1 MIFTKR
7 AHEKRQ
13 KNPWATIKELLL
25 QVEIGNIK
33 TSREAE
39 NEL

>member
-13 KNPWATIKELLL
+13 KNSLANNKELLL